1 MKYEQVYIQQIYDL
15 KISQNL
21 LGIKG
26 AKLEDIQQVYSKDQ
40 AISQSKQFLE
50 GRGYELISYP
60 NTAMAAEYVARMQ
73 DKTKAAIGAK
83 ENAELYGLEVLVE
96 NINTSMQNTTRFIV
110 VGRELT
116 MEGNEFSVIFSV
128 PHKLGTTYGFGYEY
142 HCQTGI

>member
-1 MKYEQVYIQQIYDL
+1 M
-15 KISQNL
+15 
-21 LGIKG
+21 
-26 AKLEDIQQVYSKDQ
+26 
-40 AISQSKQFLE
+40 
-50 GRGYELISYP
+50 ISYP

-128 PHKLGTTYGFGYEY
+128 PHKAGTLVSAMNIIARQDLIWKVFYPE
-142 HCQTGI
+142 Q